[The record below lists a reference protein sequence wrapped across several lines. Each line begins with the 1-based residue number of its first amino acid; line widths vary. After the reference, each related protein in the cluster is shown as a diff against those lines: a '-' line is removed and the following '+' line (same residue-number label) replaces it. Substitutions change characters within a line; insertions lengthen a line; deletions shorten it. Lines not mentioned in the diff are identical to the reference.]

1 MGAWFAL
8 AALAACLAAGAG
20 CVTHTTPGGTDVDPP
35 TQADIL
41 AERET
46 SVAAVPGL
54 AFTLRYATLTIP
66 RGSLEFDAMLHFAL
80 CRPTALPDDVPIP
93 AGERALLAVYAMTDV
108 RVDGTWP
115 LHLQLISDFQDATP
129 FDPGFHAYKLDPD
142 AKTYVPITGAV
153 VTPTS
158 VSLGMLPG
166 YVLVTVAAT
175 APYATDLLGST
186 TRTEVAFPSLMATGV
201 ENAFGLLGDG
211 TDFVR
216 LSNSLAAGHRDRPYV
231 ARDGTRVAIVRDGGS
246 GPARLFATTP
256 SSPQGNLTLVAQSK
270 PGWPMGDVSFSTT
283 SVTALVPGLLD
294 VTGAK
299 DPGVF
304 VVQLVGGDEP
314 QQVYQEPVQAAPL
327 SVACSPDGTHAAIA
341 TSRYFPYSALAG
353 TYDVAIID
361 LAAGLEQEPVRLT
374 ATLHPGAEPS
384 LTVGAVSW
392 SPDGWI
398 TFGATVG
405 GEPRIY
411 RVAADG
417 SQLVEIEALRG
428 CRYPASSADGTA
440 LLCEQSGSLV
450 RYALADGTTQL
461 VGPPANGYGSAL
473 VADRTTKVSW
483 LGR

>member
-1 MGAWFAL
+1 M
-8 AALAACLAAGAG
+8 AACLAVGGG
-20 CVTHTTPGGTDVDPP
+20 CVSHTTPGGTDVDPP

-54 AFTLRYATLTIP
+54 AFALRYATLTIP

-80 CRPTALPDDVPIP
+80 CRPTALPEDVAIP

-115 LHLQLISDFQDATP
+115 LRLQLITDFQDPTP
-129 FDPGFHAYKLDPD
+129 FEPGFGAYRLDPD
-142 AKTYVPITGAV
+142 AKTYVPVADAEITA
-153 VTPTS
+153 TS
-158 VSLGMLPG
+158 VAFGMLPG
-166 YVLVTVAAT
+166 YVLITVDAT
-175 APYATDLLGST
+175 APYATDLIGST

-211 TDFVR
+211 TDLVR
-216 LSNSLAAGHRDRPYV
+216 LTNALATGYRDRPYV
-231 ARDGTRVAIVRDGGS
+231 SRDGTRVAIVRDGGA

-256 SSPQGNLTLVAQSK
+256 SSPQGDLTRIAQAK
-270 PGWPMGDVSFSTT
+270 TGWPMGDVSFSTT

-294 VTGAK
+294 TPDAK

-304 VVQLVGGDEP
+304 RVQLVGGDDP
-314 QQVYQEPVQAAPL
+314 VQVYQEPVQRAPV
-327 SVACSPDGTHAAIA
+327 SVACSPGGTHAAIA
-341 TSRYFPYSALAG
+341 TSRYFPYSGLAG
-353 TYDVAIID
+353 CYDIAIID

-374 ATLHPGAEPS
+374 ASLHPGAEPA

-405 GEPRIY
+405 EEARVY
-411 RVAADG
+411 RVTADG
-417 SQLVEIEALRG
+417 SQLTEVEALRG
-428 CRYPASSADGTA
+428 CRYPASAADGTA
-440 LLCEQSGSLV
+440 LLCEQSGSLI
-450 RYALADGTTQL
+450 RYALADGASQL

-473 VADRTTKVSW
+473 VADRATKVSW